1 MERTLKIYI
10 DRQGWKQAHLP
21 STNTQGVICFRGMVL
36 ETDAGIK
43 ALCCEGSTK
52 GASILYAIYFTD
64 ARQSILIGTEL
75 VEQIIFLLLAMTG
88 YKESRMRFQ
97 NGFEIHD
104 LSFHFQMNLI
114 ILAHVN
120 TKSSEKVV

>member
-21 STNTQGVICFRGMVL
+21 STNTQGVICFRGM
-36 ETDAGIK
+36 
-43 ALCCEGSTK
+43 
-52 GASILYAIYFTD
+52 
-64 ARQSILIGTEL
+64 QSILIGTEL

-114 ILAHVN
+114 ILARGN
-120 TKSSEKVV
+120 TKSSEEVV